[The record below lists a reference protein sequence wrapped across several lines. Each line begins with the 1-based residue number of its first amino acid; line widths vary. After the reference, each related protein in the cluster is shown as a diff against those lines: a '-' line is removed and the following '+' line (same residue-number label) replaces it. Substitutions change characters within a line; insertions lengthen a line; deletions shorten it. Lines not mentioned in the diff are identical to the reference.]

1 MEATV
6 DLILTLAAPAGGGGD
21 AAQAISIWQFILKG
35 GIMMIPIGICSLVAL
50 TVIVER
56 SVVLTRANVAPPGFL
71 QGLRKILDAGA
82 MENREKAAKHCASN
96 DSPLARVMGAGV
108 RRLGRPLELV
118 EKDLADTGQWEV
130 LQLRKRLRVLSVCAS
145 VSPLMGLT
153 GTIFGMIR
161 AFQTVAMSGEALGK
175 AELLAEGIYEAMVTT
190 AAGLLVAIPAMIC
203 YHWLSSRIERL
214 ASNLDRAAVDFA
226 ATYAEPVSPE
236 HIAMSPVPPPIPKH
250 NGDRAPTVTPAAKA

>member
-1 MEATV
+1 M
-6 DLILTLAAPAGGGGD
+6 DLILTLASPAGVGAD
-21 AAQAISIWQFILKG
+21 SAQAISIWGFILKG
-35 GIMMIPIGICSLVAL
+35 GIMMIPIGITSLVAL

-56 SVVLTRANVAPPGFL
+56 AVVLSRGNVVPPGFL
-71 QGLRKILDAGA
+71 KGLRKILDAGA
-82 MENREKAAKHCASN
+82 IENRDKAAKYCANN
-96 DSPLARVMGAGV
+96 DSPLARVMASGV

-203 YHWLSSRIERL
+203 YHWLSARIESL
-214 ASNLDRAAVDFA
+214 ASELDRAAVDFA
-226 ATYAEPVSPE
+226 ATYAEPLSPG
-236 HIAMSPVPPPIPKH
+236 HVPLSPAPP
-250 NGDRAPTVTPAAKA
+250 APPDLNSAPSPPVKA

>member
-1 MEATV
+1 M
-6 DLILTLAAPAGGGGD
+6 DSILILAAPPGGD
-21 AAQAISIWQFILKG
+21 AAPAISVWEFVLKG
-35 GIMMIPIGICSLVAL
+35 GVMMIPIGICSLVAL

-56 SVVLTRANVAPPGFL
+56 SLVLNRGNVAPPGFL
-71 QGLRKILDAGA
+71 KSLRKILDAGA
-82 MENREKAAKHCASN
+82 LENQARAAKHCADN
-96 DSPLARVMGAGV
+96 DHPLSRVMASGV
-108 RRLGRPLELV
+108 RRLGQPLELV

-203 YHWLSSRIERL
+203 YHWLSARIERL
-214 ASNLDRAAVDFA
+214 ASDLDRAAVDFA
-226 ATYAEPVSPE
+226 ATYAEPVSPG
-236 HIAMSPVPPPIPKH
+236 HVTISAVPPPTPKH
-250 NGDRAPTVTPAAKA
+250 NGEQAPQTTAKA